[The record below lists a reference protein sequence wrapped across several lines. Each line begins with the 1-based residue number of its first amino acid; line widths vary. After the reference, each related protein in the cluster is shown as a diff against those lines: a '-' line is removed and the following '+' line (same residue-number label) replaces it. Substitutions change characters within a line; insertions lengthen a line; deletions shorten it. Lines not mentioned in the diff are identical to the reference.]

1 MNYYTLFYSFL
12 IIFILFKNIIFSKI
26 IDFNEKNNT
35 EDILN
40 NLRNMNHKYTL
51 IFLLLVYVI
60 YKSTFI
66 YRLLF
71 ITFSVIIYYYYT
83 DINYLLNQLKNI
95 YNNQFLINKF
105 ILL

>member
-12 IIFILFKNIIFSKI
+12 IIFILFKNIIFEKI

-51 IFLLLVYVI
+51 ILLLLVYVI

>member
-51 IFLLLVYVI
+51 ILLLLVYVI

>member
-1 MNYYTLFYSFL
+1 MNYYTLFYLFL
-12 IIFILFKNIIFSKI
+12 IIFILFKNIIFEKI

-51 IFLLLVYVI
+51 ILLLLVYVI
-60 YKSTFI
+60 YKSSLI

-71 ITFSVIIYYYYT
+71 IIGSVIIYYYYR

>member
-12 IIFILFKNIIFSKI
+12 IIFILFKNKIFEKI

-51 IFLLLVYVI
+51 ILLLLVYVI